1 MCVCVCVCV
10 CVYAQSP
17 QLCTT
22 LCDPMDCS
30 LPVFSVPGTLQAR
43 ILGRKPFLSPE
54 DLPNPEIEPGYPALQ
69 ADSLPPESSGKPVSI
84 HKYSFIGP
92 HPHPFSHICL

>member
-1 MCVCVCVCV
+1 MTDASLNMQKSKKVKVL
-10 CVYAQSP
+10 ATQS
-17 QLCTT
+17 CTT

-54 DLPNPEIEPGYPALQ
+54 DLPNPEIEPGYLALQ
-69 ADSLPPESSGKPVSI
+69 ADSLPSEPPGSGPQPEKEVES
-84 HKYSFIGP
+84 
-92 HPHPFSHICL
+92 